1 MFLYKYLSVIYAN
14 CFNLCHCRHSTKCRA
29 EGGSGRIDR
38 SARSTRSAMRSR
50 RPPPMTTRRS
60 SWWSRRPVG
69 GGSGR
74 RTSTRRLQFEEA
86 PQGGTTTTTTGDGGS
101 DDDSDDDGGE
111 PTLGEMASSG
121 LSKPYQR
128 GPSSL
133 PEPRPL
139 PSRRPVIR
147 PVGQT

>member
-1 MFLYKYLSVIYAN
+1 MEP
-14 CFNLCHCRHSTKCRA
+14 ST
-29 EGGSGRIDR
+29 
-38 SARSTRSAMRSR
+38 SR
-50 RPPPMTTRRS
+50 
-60 SWWSRRPVG
+60 

-86 PQGGTTTTTTGDGGS
+86 PQGGTTTTTTGDGGG
-101 DDDSDDDGGE
+101 DNDDDDGGE
-111 PTLGEMASSG
+111 PTPGETASSG
-121 LSKPYQR
+121 SSKPYQR

>member
-38 SARSTRSAMRSR
+38 SARSTRSATRSR
-50 RPPPMTTRRS
+50 RPPPTMRRS

-74 RTSTRRLQFEEA
+74 LTLMRRLQFEEA
-86 PQGGTTTTTTGDGGS
+86 PQGGTTTTTTRDGGG
-101 DDDSDDDGGE
+101 DDDDDDGGE
-111 PTLGEMASSG
+111 PTLGETASSG
-121 LSKPYQR
+121 SSKPYQHW
-128 GPSSL
+128 PSSL
-133 PEPRPL
+133 PEPWPH
-139 PSRRPVIR
+139 PSHRLVIR
-147 PVGQT
+147 PVGET